1 MFRIKALS
9 GVFGYFVRERLFMLI
24 SFLWKWSISSIGSR
38 DGLKWLGVILKLAVS
53 SKVFLNETDE
63 HASKT
68 QNKL

>member
-1 MFRIKALS
+1 
-9 GVFGYFVRERLFMLI
+9 MLI